1 MKVNGIFSADFQ
13 QKTDVGRTDQARRRL
28 DAERIDKAR
37 QRTDTGGM
45 DQARQMSGTG
55 YMHSMRRRADA
66 CGADAAAQK
75 HKNAVESV
83 GQHPSGIR
91 RIRRHA
97 RDRPQGKANYS
108 IYQFSGK
115 ELLKY
120 LGIYILLDGCISY
133 LFFQSVIAF
142 TVLLPGMFLF
152 FREEKKSLLKK
163 RKKEITKQF
172 LDGIQLML
180 SALQAGY
187 SPENALGEA
196 LKELRKIYPSDAPI
210 VAEFHRINAQ
220 IQMSH
225 SLEELLLD
233 FGRRT
238 NVPDIISFAEVFL
251 TAKRTGGDLIAIIRN
266 TISCIRQKQETT
278 QEIET
283 CLAGKMMEQNIMSA
297 IPLLILAYI
306 RFSSPG
312 FLDVMYETSVGMAV
326 MAVCFGVYLLAYFWG
341 QSIVRIEV

>member
-1 MKVNGIFSADFQ
+1 M
-13 QKTDVGRTDQARRRL
+13 
-28 DAERIDKAR
+28 
-37 QRTDTGGM
+37 
-45 DQARQMSGTG
+45 
-55 YMHSMRRRADA
+55 
-66 CGADAAAQK
+66 
-75 HKNAVESV
+75 
-83 GQHPSGIR
+83 
-91 RIRRHA
+91 
-97 RDRPQGKANYS
+97 GKANYS
-108 IYQFSGK
+108 VYRFTRK
-115 ELLKY
+115 ELLQY
-120 LGIYILLDGCISY
+120 LAIYILLDGCVSY
-133 LFFQSVIAF
+133 LFFRSVIAF
-142 TVLLPGMFLF
+142 AALFPGMLLF

-163 RKKEITKQF
+163 QKKEITKQF

-196 LKELRKIYPSDAPI
+196 LKELRKIYPPDALI
-210 VAEFHRINAQ
+210 IAEFHRIDAQ

-238 NVPDIISFAEVFL
+238 DVPDIISFAEVFL

-266 TISCIRQKQETT
+266 TIVCIRQKQETV

-312 FLDVMYETSVGMAV
+312 FLEVMYETSVGVAAMSI
-326 MAVCFGVYLLAYFWG
+326 CFGVYLLAYFWG